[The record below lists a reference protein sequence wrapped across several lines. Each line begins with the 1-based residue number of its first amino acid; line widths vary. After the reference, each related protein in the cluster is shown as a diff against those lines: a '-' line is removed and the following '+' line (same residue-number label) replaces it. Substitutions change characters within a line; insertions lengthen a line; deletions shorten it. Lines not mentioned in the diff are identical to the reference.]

1 MRYRT
6 LGKAICQQMATD
18 FVAGRHVSIDAR
30 AGSEGSGTDVD
41 EQSLTEILDQ
51 YRTELESNSPKDNE
65 LFEGRLAAA
74 LFGWFDSLP
83 IEVLDDP
90 GFWRYVSLRHFW
102 WFIEWREAEPIA
114 KGNFNN
120 LVDATLP
127 AEHIPLRLYLRAKAV
142 AEGEDASL
150 AGEIPKSTD
159 FWRSHI
165 TRVRVASAPAM
176 ARAFAE
182 MKRDE
187 KALDSPLKTERLR
200 RVAKRVNRMWSNVR
214 LDMYDSVE
222 SKELMKE
229 IVENEP

>member
-6 LGKAICQQMATD
+6 LGKATCQQMAAD
-18 FVAGRHVSIDAR
+18 LVAGRHVSVEAK
-30 AGSEGSGTDVD
+30 AGSEGTGLIVD
-41 EQSLTEILDQ
+41 EEALSTIL
-51 YRTELESNSPKDNE
+51 RLFREELEANPPKDNE
-65 LFEGRLAAA
+65 IFEGRLAAA
-74 LFGWFDSLP
+74 LYGWFESLP

-90 GFWRYVSLRHFW
+90 GFWRYLSLRHFW
-102 WFIEWREAEPIA
+102 WFIEWREAEPIE

-142 AEGEDASL
+142 VDGDDASL
-150 AGEIPKSTD
+150 AGQIPKSTD

-165 TRVRVASAPAM
+165 TRVRVASAPDM

-182 MKRDE
+182 IKRDE
-187 KALDSPLKTERLR
+187 KELDAPLKTERVR

-214 LDMYDSVE
+214 LDMYDSAE
-222 SKELMKE
+222 SKQLMKE
-229 IVENEP
+229 IIENEP

>member
-6 LGKAICQQMATD
+6 LGKAISQQMAAD
-18 FVAGRHVSIDAR
+18 LVADRHVSIDAK
-30 AGSEGSGTDVD
+30 AGSEGTGDDVD
-41 EQSLTEILDQ
+41 EESLIEILRY
-51 YRTELESNSPKDNE
+51 YRTELETNPPKDNE
-65 LFEGRLAAA
+65 LFEGRMAAA

-83 IEVLDDP
+83 VEVLDDP

-127 AEHIPLRLYLRAKAV
+127 AEHVPLRLYLRAKAI
-142 AEGEDASL
+142 ADGEDASL

-165 TRVRVASAPAM
+165 TRVRVASAPGM

-187 KALDSPLKTERLR
+187 KSLDSPLKTERLR

-214 LDMYDSVE
+214 LDMYDSAE
-222 SKELMKE
+222 SKKLMKE

>member
-1 MRYRT
+1 
-6 LGKAICQQMATD
+6 MAAD
-18 FVAGRHVSIDAR
+18 FVSGRHVSIDAK
-30 AGSEGSGTDVD
+30 AGSEGTGDDVD
-41 EQSLTEILDQ
+41 EESLIEILRYYQ
-51 YRTELESNSPKDNE
+51 MELETSPPKDNE

-74 LFGWFDSLP
+74 LFGWFDALP

-102 WFIEWREAEPIA
+102 WFIEWREAEPID

-142 AEGEDASL
+142 ADGEDASL

-182 MKRDE
+182 TKRDE
-187 KALDSPLKTERLR
+187 KFLDSPLKTERLR

-222 SKELMKE
+222 SKKLMKE

>member
-6 LGKAICQQMATD
+6 LGKATCQQMAAD
-18 FVAGRHVSIDAR
+18 LVAGRHLSVEAK
-30 AGSEGSGTDVD
+30 AGSDGAGTVLDEEELTQILGLYREQLDSGTVNDNETFEGS
-41 EQSLTEILDQ
+41 
-51 YRTELESNSPKDNE
+51 
-65 LFEGRLAAA
+65 LAAA
-74 LFGWFDSLP
+74 LFSWFDSIP

-90 GFWRYVSLRHFW
+90 GFWRYLAIRHFW
-102 WFIEWREAEPIA
+102 WFIEWREADPIS
-114 KGNFNN
+114 KGNFTN

-127 AEHIPLRLYLRAKAV
+127 AEQIPLRLYLRAKAV
-142 AEGEDASL
+142 ADGDDASL
-150 AGEIPKSTD
+150 AGQIPRSTD

-165 TRVRVASAPAM
+165 TRVRVASAPTM

-187 KALDSPLKTERLR
+187 KALPSPLKTERLR

-222 SKELMKE
+222 SKQLMNE

>member
-6 LGKAICQQMATD
+6 LGKALSQQMAAD
-18 FVAGRHVSIDAR
+18 LIAGKHLSVEAK
-30 AGSEGSGTDVD
+30 AGSEGTGPVLDEEALVQFLGSYREQIDSGGV
-41 EQSLTEILDQ
+41 E
-51 YRTELESNSPKDNE
+51 DNE
-65 LFEGRLAAA
+65 VFEGSLAAA
-74 LFGWFDSLP
+74 LFPWFDSIP

-90 GFWRYVSLRHFW
+90 GFWRFLAIRHFW
-102 WFIEWREAEPIA
+102 WFIEWREADPIA
-114 KGNFNN
+114 KGNFMN

-142 AEGEDASL
+142 AEGNDASL
-150 AGEIPKSTD
+150 AGQIPRSTD

-165 TRVRVASAPAM
+165 TRVRLASAPMM

-187 KALDSPLKTERLR
+187 KSLSAPLKTERLR

-222 SKELMKE
+222 SKNLMNE